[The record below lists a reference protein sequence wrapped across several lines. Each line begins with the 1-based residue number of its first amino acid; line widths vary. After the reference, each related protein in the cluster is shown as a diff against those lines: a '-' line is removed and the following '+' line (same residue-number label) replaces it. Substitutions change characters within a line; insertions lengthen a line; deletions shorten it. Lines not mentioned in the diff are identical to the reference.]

1 MTSFSKLCLVTLEHK
16 YFTDQTPELF
26 DWQPTPECVQLL
38 KRMRCHYK
46 IRHNQ
51 LLLFCESQLSPNE
64 QAVVCSRLLTTNQAL
79 TFTLYRRYDTLTEI
93 SDFPAQLGTKALIN
107 FRNDEVITSDTG
119 CALAPVTDADWQ
131 SSTYWPILSPRNF
144 FWPFHSPE
152 QQAGSEWTFK
162 ALDTQQIYDH
172 QVIQTTP
179 KGLQINLGKHQAS
192 DAPNGPGQYE
202 LALAQVPQ
210 AQFYIDDRLLWRTP
224 FAVLTLKT
232 GSLTPTEGQFVIPE
246 TGVVSYK
253 TFHLTIPAR
262 RTWWRYLVTAS
273 YHNPETLGDLS
284 IQVPDQ
290 CCTFAVSTTP
300 TGWQCLADQ
309 PLTLSSQGRKHLT
322 LNSSKQGALIDN
334 LPSPTPTQLNVGS
347 DAAYSDMYIYI

>member
-1 MTSFSKLCLVTLEHK
+1 MTSFSKLCLVTLEHE
-16 YFTDQTPELF
+16 YFTGQTPELF
-26 DWQPTPECVQLL
+26 DWQPTPECAQLL
-38 KRMRCHYK
+38 KHMRCHYK
-46 IRHNQ
+46 IRNNQ
-51 LLLFCESQLSPNE
+51 LLLFCESHASHNE
-64 QAVVCSRLLTTNQAL
+64 QAVVCSRLLTMNQAL
-79 TFTLYRRYDTLTEI
+79 TFTLYRRYNMLTEI
-93 SDFPAQLGTKALIN
+93 SAFPDNLGTKILVN
-107 FRNDEVITSDTG
+107 FRNDDVITNDTG

-131 SSTYWPILSPRNF
+131 TSTYWPILSSRNF
-144 FWPFHSPE
+144 FWPFHSSE
-152 QQAGSEWTFK
+152 QQAGSEWTLK
-162 ALDTQQIYDH
+162 SLDTQQICDS

-179 KGLQINLGKHQAS
+179 KGLQVNLGNSQESYAQ
-192 DAPNGPGQYE
+192 NGPGQYE

-232 GSLTPTEGQFVIPE
+232 GSLTPTKGQFVIPE

-253 TFHLTIPAR
+253 SFNLTIPAR

-273 YHNPETLGDLS
+273 YLNHETLGDLS

-290 CCTFAVSTTP
+290 CYTFAVSTTP

-322 LNSSKQGALIDN
+322 LNSSKQGTLIDN
-334 LPSPTPTQLNVGS
+334 LPSPNPTQLVVEP